1 MRTIPTRERGQ
12 SLVEFALVLPVLLL
26 ILMGV
31 FDLGRAIY
39 AFNAV
44 SNAARE
50 GARTAIVDQGPDDIV
65 PGALSAAVEAA
76 NQATALGLDPTDP
89 ADVQV
94 TFPDPGGG
102 GMCATPAIGCTAK
115 VEVHYEFEPLTP
127 MISTILGPIDVSA
140 VTEMPIE
147 FQKP

>member
-1 MRTIPTRERGQ
+1 VKLAQERQNLGQ
-12 SLVEFALVLPVLLL
+12 SLVEFALILPVLLL

-31 FDLGRAIY
+31 FDFGRAIY

-50 GARTAIVDQGPDDIV
+50 GARTAIVDQSVSGGSYV
-65 PGALSAAVEAA
+65 AAQAA
-76 NQATALGLDPTDP
+76 ADQATALGLDPADP
-89 ADVQV
+89 ADVDV
-94 TFPDPGGG
+94 TFPDTSGV
-102 GMCATPAIGCTAK
+102 GMCANPGVGCTVR

-127 MISTILGPIDVSA
+127 IIGSFIGPIDVSA

-147 FQKP
+147 FYKP